1 MMSQP
6 ALAQPALA
14 PSPFAQ
20 PLRPLPA
27 PVAVPDPSAV
37 FLARSRL
44 LSASRRRR
52 RWVIASFV
60 LAVLLPAALATGY
73 LFALAEDQFHSRVAF
88 SVRSEA
94 APAGPDLGVLAAVG
108 GLASA
113 SAPDADIL
121 FDFIGSEQMVA
132 AIDRRLDL
140 ARLFHPVDSDPVFT
154 LADGATRED
163 KVDYWHR
170 MVRVR
175 REAGTGLLDVEARA
189 FRAADARALTAAI
202 FEESEALVNR
212 LSEQARRDAIR
223 YAAADLADAE
233 ARLRDKRRLLAEF
246 RDENR
251 IIDPKADVEGQMG
264 LLAALQ
270 SELVQTLVERD
281 MLLSY
286 AKADDQRVAQANRR
300 VDAVSARIEAER
312 ETLGLGGDGRAMA
325 SLLGR
330 YEELR
335 TDLEFAAG
343 AYTQALAGHAAAQ
356 AEARRKSRYLAAHVA
371 PTLPES
377 AVHPRRLLLSALIA
391 LGLLVVWAIGT
402 VLAYNLRDSR

>member
-6 ALAQPALA
+6 ALAQPA
-14 PSPFAQ
+14 FAQ

-27 PVAVPDPSAV
+27 PVTVPDPSTV
-37 FLARSRL
+37 FLVRSRL
-44 LSASRRRR
+44 RGAARSRRRR
-52 RWVIASFV
+52 LIASFV
-60 LAVLLPAALATGY
+60 LAVLLPAALAISY

-94 APAGPDLGVLAAVG
+94 APIGPDLGVLAAVG
-108 GLASA
+108 GIASA

-154 LADGATRED
+154 LAEGATRED

-175 REAGTGLLDVEARA
+175 RDAGTGLLDVEARA

-391 LGLLVVWAIGT
+391 LGLVVAWGIGT